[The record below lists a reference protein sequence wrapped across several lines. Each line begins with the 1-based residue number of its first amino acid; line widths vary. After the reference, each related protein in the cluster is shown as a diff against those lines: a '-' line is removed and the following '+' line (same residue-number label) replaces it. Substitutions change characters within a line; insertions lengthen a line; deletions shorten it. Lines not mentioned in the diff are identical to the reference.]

1 MAIPEETPVKIEN
14 HITHIGFQQSNKSQQ
29 FIADDDSHKNQDY
42 IQQGLILHSLF
53 SNIHTIKDVEP
64 MLKQYEF
71 EGIIGSNLTQKRIV
85 KLVHNALQNHIAK
98 DWFSGRWEVI
108 NECSF
113 LQKAD
118 DGFKALRPDRV
129 MIKDDKVVVVD
140 FKFGNTKP
148 DYIRQVQGYMNL
160 FLQMG
165 YQKVEGYLWYVYK
178 NHIEPVTLN

>member
-1 MAIPEETPVKIEN
+1 M
-14 HITHIGFQQSNKSQQ
+14 
-29 FIADDDSHKNQDY
+29 
-42 IQQGLILHSLF
+42 
-53 SNIHTIKDVEP
+53 
-64 MLKQYEF
+64 
-71 EGIIGSNLTQKRIV
+71 
-85 KLVHNALQNHIAK
+85 
-98 DWFSGRWEVI
+98 I